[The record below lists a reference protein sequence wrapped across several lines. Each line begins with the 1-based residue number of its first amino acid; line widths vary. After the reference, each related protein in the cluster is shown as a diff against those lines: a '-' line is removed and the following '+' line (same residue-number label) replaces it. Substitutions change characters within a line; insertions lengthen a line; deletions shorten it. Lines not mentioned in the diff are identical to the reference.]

1 MSVPQYTSGQPYYA
15 KMDSITDTTITYRML
30 YLEPNL
36 KPESEKWQPRIG
48 RCCIAVLVLSSI
60 HMAVHIEAPHA
71 SGAVGLA
78 VNILQAFIL
87 CLQFYSIGRYSLAL
101 RREVRKQKGRGYDLS
116 FGSTYTY
123 TFPLPP
129 VDSGLGVP
137 LPSKDSDDAY
147 VSGHTEKVSLEG

>member
-1 MSVPQYTSGQPYYA
+1 MPVPQYTSGQPYYA

-36 KPESEKWQPRIG
+36 GKIWPSTSKLPTPQ
-48 RCCIAVLVLSSI
+48 
-60 HMAVHIEAPHA
+60 AP
-71 SGAVGLA
+71 SGLP
-78 VNILQAFIL
+78 
-87 CLQFYSIGRYSLAL
+87 
-101 RREVRKQKGRGYDLS
+101 REVREQKGRGYDLS

-129 VDSGLGVP
+129 VDNGLGVP

-147 VSGHTEKVSLEG
+147 VSGHTEKVCLEG

>member
-1 MSVPQYTSGQPYYA
+1 MSLTSNA
-15 KMDSITDTTITYRML
+15 ATDAS
-30 YLEPNL
+30 YLEDSLLTSN
-36 KPESEKWQPRIG
+36 
-48 RCCIAVLVLSSI
+48 VD
-60 HMAVHIEAPHA
+60 MAVHIEAPHA
-71 SGAVGLA
+71 LGAVGLV
-78 VNILQAFIL
+78 VNILQVFIL
-87 CLQFYSIGRYSLAL
+87 CLQFYSIGRYYLAL
-101 RREVRKQKGRGYDLS
+101 RREVREQKGRGYDLS